1 MHSGRHLGLNL
12 DATRNVSLFEP
23 MYCTNCGQQLRDE
36 SNFCSQCGQTTRPG
50 AWLPAGGGERLVR
63 IREGKKIAGVC
74 AGFARYM
81 GVDVT
86 LVRVVWLVIALTA
99 GVGFIAYIVAW
110 IAMPLVETPAYLPA
124 DTHPG
129 DSANT
134 LAKI

>member
-1 MHSGRHLGLNL
+1 MPAETQRRQAHIACAAASAVAGSKPVPAQFESQNSRVQSAGHLELNL

-36 SNFCSQCGQTTRPG
+36 SNFCSQCGQSTRPSS
-50 AWLPAGGGERLVR
+50 WLPAGGGERLVR

-86 LVRVVWLVIALTA
+86 L
-99 GVGFIAYIVAW
+99 
-110 IAMPLVETPAYLPA
+110 
-124 DTHPG
+124 
-129 DSANT
+129 
-134 LAKI
+134 